1 MAREPQDENER
12 PLSRELLANGDFS
25 KLIASDNPGQAPL
38 TEEERQASLA
48 ATLAAKPAGDVWL
61 FAYGSLIW
69 NATIEVA
76 ERRPARVEG
85 WHRSFCLTAW
95 AGRGSAAN
103 PGLVLGL
110 DAGGLC
116 DGIALRLADDK
127 VQSELEILWQREMV
141 LGSYQPRWLELL
153 DDAGQPFGHGLA
165 FTMDRNVA
173 CYAGHLPPETIIH
186 RLATAKGSI
195 GSSADYL
202 FRTRDA
208 LLEAGIDDPLIE
220 TLAVEVSRRQAAS
233 HP

>member
-1 MAREPQDENER
+1 MAKEPSADIDR
-12 PLSRELLANGDFS
+12 PLSRELLSTGDFAR
-25 KLIASDNPGQAPL
+25 LIARDNPGQIPL
-38 TEEERQASLA
+38 TEAERQASLA

-69 NATIEVA
+69 NATVEVA
-76 ERRPARVEG
+76 ERRPARVAG
-85 WHRSFCLTAW
+85 WHRSFCLTAR

-110 DAGGLC
+110 DAGGYC

-127 VQSELEILWQREMV
+127 IRSELEILWHREMV
-141 LGSYQPRWLELL
+141 VGSYQPRWLELL
-153 DDAGQPFGHGLA
+153 DEAGRPFGHGLA
-165 FTMDRNVA
+165 FTMDREMS
-173 CYAGHLPPETIIH
+173 CYAGHLPQEVIIH

-208 LLEAGIDDPLIE
+208 LQGVGIHDPLIE
-220 TLAVEVSRRQAAS
+220 DLAMAVSR
-233 HP
+233 HPAQQR